1 MSKAKSDTKA
11 RAQAV
16 ARELFLKQGIRS
28 TSLQEIA
35 DRLGITKP
43 ALYYHF
49 SSREDL
55 VRSIVL
61 PLFDDGDRFVTEA
74 ERTEPA
80 PRALLEGYFDLHHR
94 HREVVAL
101 IVYELTS
108 LSELGLI
115 DRLFEW
121 RERLGALLVG
131 PDPSLADA
139 AKATVALGGLADCV
153 LIFPNAPHEDLRAAG
168 VAAACAALGLSA

>member
-1 MSKAKSDTKA
+1 MSRVKSDTKA
-11 RAQAV
+11 RAQAI
-16 ARELFLKQGIRS
+16 ARELFLKQGVQR

-55 VRSIVL
+55 VRSVVL
-61 PLFDDGDRFVTEA
+61 PLFDDGEEFVAEA
-74 ERTEPA
+74 ERTGPA

-101 IVYELTS
+101 IVHELTS
-108 LSELGLI
+108 LNELGLV
-115 DRLFEW
+115 DRVFVW

-131 PDPSLADA
+131 PEPSLADA

-153 LIFPNAPHEDLRAAG
+153 LIFPNAPRDELRAAG
-168 VAAACAALGLSA
+168 VAAACAALGVSP